1 MSYTTKKS
9 LLRGVIDNDKAS
21 WEQFQ
26 EFYTP
31 LIYLCGHDCNL
42 TAEEIQDLRQEVLL
56 EVYRQQVVSKY
67 DNTRGKFR
75 AYLREI
81 IRRKAFEIYRAR
93 IPMEGDATNVENI
106 VDNSMSEHWEEEWH
120 QFLQEVAMQEL
131 KERVSEST
139 YLSFDLYVNRQLPV
153 QEIVKM
159 LHVTENQIYVN
170 RTRCLRLLT
179 EIIARLKEEEEA
191 E

>member
-31 LIYLCGHDCNL
+31 LIYLCGRDCNL
-42 TAEEIQDLRQEVLL
+42 TTEEIQDLRQEVLL

-81 IRRKAFEIYRAR
+81 ILRKAFEIYRAR
-93 IPMEGDATNVENI
+93 IPVEVDATNVENI

-120 QFLQEVAMQEL
+120 QFLQAVAIQEL

-139 YLSFDLYVNRQLPV
+139 YLSFDLYVNRHLPV
-153 QEIVKM
+153 QELVKM
-159 LHVTENQIYVN
+159 LHLTTNQIYVN
-170 RTRCLRLLT
+170 RTRCLRLLA
-179 EIIARLKEEEEA
+179 EIIARLKEKEEA